1 MTIKEWIDNSASQ
14 IASAGISSS
23 RLDAELILAHALG
36 VNRSWVIAHSFD
48 TIDDAHT
55 LHSADK
61 LLASR
66 LARVPVAYLTNRKE
80 FYGRSF
86 IVDENVLIPRPE
98 SETIIDL
105 LKQHLTDT
113 RGYPSGF
120 KSYIKDNSLYILDV
134 GCGSGC
140 LGITAKLE
148 MPDAEVTLCDISADA
163 LAIARRNATQLGAD
177 VDIIESDLLTA
188 FLPLPSSFTLL
199 PSPPF
204 HLILA
209 NLPYVNPA
217 WQRSPET
224 DHEPA
229 LALFADDDG
238 LSLIKKCIR
247 QSRKILSDDG
257 YLLLEADPCQHEAI
271 VTYGKD
277 NGFRMIKARDYAVV
291 LQRVTS

>member
-1 MTIKEWIDNSASQ
+1 MTIKDWIDNSAPQ

-36 VNRSWVIAHSFD
+36 VNRSWVIAHGS
-48 TIDDAHT
+48 DDINAHA
-55 LHSADK
+55 LKNADK
-61 LLASR
+61 LLARR
-66 LARVPVAYLTNRKE
+66 LVHVPVAYLTNSKE

-86 IVDENVLIPRPE
+86 IVDESVLIPRPE
-98 SETIIDL
+98 SETLIDL
-105 LKQHLTDT
+105 LLQIYRDGTKKKEEG
-113 RGYPSGF
+113 RRR
-120 KSYIKDNSLYILDV
+120 ILDV

-148 MPDAEVTLCDISADA
+148 LPELSVTVADISEPA
-163 LAIARRNATQLGAD
+163 LVVARKNARTLGAKPLRY
-177 VDIIESDLLTA
+177 VQSDLLTHWLSHDHPKQ
-188 FLPLPSSFTLL
+188 FDM
-199 PSPPF
+199 
-204 HLILA
+204 IVA
-209 NLPYVNPA
+209 NLPYVNPS